1 MELAR
6 ELLSESLML
15 SLCGGILGM
24 GVCYSL
30 LRLLVALAP
39 AQLPR
44 LGEIGMDPVVFA
56 FAFTVSLAAGLL
68 FGLVPVYKYA
78 GSQAAS
84 VIRDGGRTSS
94 QGRERHRA
102 RAVLVVAQVALAVVL
117 LVGAGL
123 MVRSFQALTQ
133 VDPGFQR
140 PEEVLA
146 VSIAVPQAQMPNVD
160 HVMELYRDILR
171 RVSAVPGVQ
180 SAAIAA
186 ALPMDGSN
194 SFNPLYLEDRTYR
207 DGELPPLRRYKFTA
221 PALLGTLGVPMIAGR
236 DFTWDDLRN
245 RAPVVLIS
253 ENLAREAWGDPA
265 RAIGKRVRESQKGIW
280 REIVGVTGNE
290 RDDGLS
296 QPSPKSV
303 HFPMLVD
310 GLWDE
315 GPRIRRWVSV
325 TVRSPRTGSTSF
337 VSEVRGTIREANAGV
352 PIASIRTLKQLKDRS
367 MARTSFTL
375 VMLGLASFM
384 ALLLGVVGIYGVI
397 SYSVSQ
403 RTREIGIRTALGATS
418 GEVRGMFLR
427 HAMILAGIGVVL
439 GLGVSTALTRWMS
452 ALLYGVSPLDT
463 ATFAAVPVIL
473 ISAASAAAYLPARRA
488 TLLDPMN
495 ALRAE

>member
-1 MELAR
+1 
-6 ELLSESLML
+6 
-15 SLCGGILGM
+15 
-24 GVCYSL
+24 
-30 LRLLVALAP
+30 
-39 AQLPR
+39 
-44 LGEIGMDPVVFA
+44 
-56 FAFTVSLAAGLL
+56 
-68 FGLVPVYKYA
+68 
-78 GSQAAS
+78 
-84 VIRDGGRTSS
+84 
-94 QGRERHRA
+94 
-102 RAVLVVAQVALAVVL
+102 
-117 LVGAGL
+117 
-123 MVRSFQALTQ
+123 
-133 VDPGFQR
+133 
-140 PEEVLA
+140 
-146 VSIAVPQAQMPNVD
+146 
-160 HVMELYRDILR
+160 
-171 RVSAVPGVQ
+171 
-180 SAAIAA
+180 
-186 ALPMDGSN
+186 
-194 SFNPLYLEDRTYR
+194 
-207 DGELPPLRRYKFTA
+207 
-221 PALLGTLGVPMIAGR
+221 
-236 DFTWDDLRN
+236 
-245 RAPVVLIS
+245 
-253 ENLAREAWGDPA
+253 
-265 RAIGKRVRESQKGIW
+265 
-280 REIVGVTGNE
+280 
-290 RDDGLS
+290 
-296 QPSPKSV
+296 
-303 HFPMLVD
+303 
-310 GLWDE
+310 
-315 GPRIRRWVSV
+315 VSV